1 VKGRATFRQSRFAS
15 EIESTD
21 SDCGSFRGYDPEG
34 ALFVWIINEPIS
46 TLDDYE
52 PGFLEFFLYDFRC
65 QNVVLDLVGTRSLPS
80 PIGHVVDNDK
90 PRARL
95 QGVKDVPD
103 DLRIPIQS
111 VICIDQKHSIQRAF
125 RQLWVVLSAVDHLDI
140 PETAV
145 SNPLSQVL

>member
-1 VKGRATFRQSRFAS
+1 MV
-15 EIESTD
+15 
-21 SDCGSFRGYDPEG
+21 P
-34 ALFVWIINEPIS
+34 
-46 TLDDYE
+46 
-52 PGFLEFFLYDFRC
+52 
-65 QNVVLDLVGTRSLPS
+65 DLVGTRSLPS

-95 QGVKDVPD
+95 QGVEDVPD

-125 RQLWVVLSAVDHLDI
+125 RQLWVVLSTVDHLDI

-145 SNPLSQVL
+145 SNALSQAL